1 MSTFAIFEIF
11 INKGINK
18 NNIIKKSK
26 YYYETVNFKRNH
38 KKSSKIFCK

>member
-1 MSTFAIFEIF
+1 MRTFAIFEIF

-26 YYYETVNFKRNH
+26 YDYEKD
-38 KKSSKIFCK
+38 